1 MSAKKPQQGFTLV
14 EIAIVLV
21 IIGLLLG
28 GALKGQELIA
38 NAEIKRIKDDYSK
51 ISAAMYAYRDRY
63 AALPGDDNRAAARFG
78 LNNNQNGSGNG
89 QLAGSWASTT
99 NNNESRLFWL
109 HLREAGYLNQDGQ
122 DQPRH
127 TYGGRIG
134 VQENIATLSRSFC
147 FEALP
152 LDVARSLDELN
163 DDGNGDSG
171 EIRQSNNAAYTA
183 TVITQCWE
191 I

>member
-14 EIAIVLV
+14 EIAIVLI

-28 GALKGQELIA
+28 GAIKGQELIA
-38 NAEIKRIKDDYSK
+38 NAEIKRIKDDYTK

-78 LNNNQNGSGNG
+78 LGNNKNGSGNG
-89 QLAGSWASTT
+89 QIASGWNSST
-99 NNNESRLFWL
+99 NNQESRLFWL
-109 HLREAGYLNQDGQ
+109 HLREADYLSQDGQ

-134 VQENIATLSRSFC
+134 VQETIATMGRSLC

-152 LDVARSLDELN
+152 LDVAKSLDELN

-171 EIRQSNNAAYTA
+171 DIRQSNNADYTA
-183 TVITQCWE
+183 AVITQCWE

>member
-14 EIAIVLV
+14 EIAIVLI

-28 GALKGQELIA
+28 GAIKGQELIA
-38 NAEIKRIKDDYSK
+38 NAEVKRIKDDYDK

-78 LNNNQNGSGNG
+78 LGNGKNGSGNG
-89 QLAGSWASTT
+89 QLAGGWNSTT
-99 NNNESRLFWL
+99 NNNETRLFWL
-109 HLREAGYLNQDGQ
+109 HLREADYLTQAGQ
-122 DQPRH
+122 DQPNH

-134 VQENIATLSRSFC
+134 VQETIATLGRSLC

-152 LDVARSLDELN
+152 LDVAQSLDELH

-171 EIRQSNNAAYTA
+171 DIRQSNNAAYTA
-183 TVITQCWE
+183 RVITQCWE